1 LISAALI
8 ADKAQSLKGFCI
20 DARRDFHRNPEVGM
34 QEERTAR
41 IVAQHLKKLGLDLR
55 TGVGGTGVVGVL
67 QGARPGRT
75 IAIRADMDALPIQ
88 DQKTCEYASRRAG
101 VMHACGHDGHV
112 SMLMATASLLTDL
125 KDSLCGN
132 VKFIFQPAEEGPG
145 GARPMIDDGV
155 LQDPKVDACLGIHLQ
170 TDLAVGKVG
179 IRYGTISAAADS
191 IEISI
196 RGQGGHGAGPHEA
209 VDAIAVAA
217 QTIVSLQTIVSR
229 EISPVEP
236 AVVTVG
242 TVRGG
247 YRGNVIADEVF
258 MTGTVR
264 TLDPDTRS
272 MMPERIERMIKGV
285 TGAMRATY
293 DLKYSFGYPSV
304 LNDRA
309 MTSLVESVV
318 KELRGQDGVEHIPS
332 PTMGAEDFAYFA
344 EAVPS
349 SFLRLGARNEAKGI
363 VLPGHNPR
371 FDFDEDAMPV
381 GVSVLALAAIKYLV
395 ER

>member
-1 LISAALI
+1 MISAALI

-20 DARRDFHRNPEVGM
+20 ETRRDFHRNPEVGM

-41 IVAQHLKKLGLDLR
+41 LAAQHLEKLGLDIR
-55 TGVGGTGVVGVL
+55 TGVGGTGVSGVL

-88 DQKTCEYASRRAG
+88 DQKTCDYASRRAG
-101 VMHACGHDGHV
+101 VMHACGHDGHTA
-112 SMLMATASLLTDL
+112 MLMATASLLTDL
-125 KDSLCGN
+125 RDSLCGN
-132 VKFIFQPAEEGPG
+132 VQFIFQPAEEGPG
-145 GARPMIDDGV
+145 GARAMIDDGV
-155 LQDPKVDACLGIHLQ
+155 LLDPKVDACLGLHLQ
-170 TDLAVGKVG
+170 TDLLVGRIG
-179 IRYGTISAAADS
+179 IRYGTISAASDS

-196 RGQGGHGAGPHEA
+196 RGQAGPGAGPHEA

-217 QTIVSLQTIVSR
+217 QAIVALQTIVSR

-236 AVVTVG
+236 AVVSVG

-264 TLDPDTRS
+264 TLQADTRS
-272 MMPERIERMIKGV
+272 MMPQRIERIIRGV
-285 TGAMRATY
+285 TGAMRASY
-293 DLKYSFGYPSV
+293 DLKYSFGYPSA
-304 LNDRA
+304 LNDTA
-309 MTSLVESVV
+309 ITALAESAA
-318 KELRGQDGVEHIPS
+318 KEILGQDQVEHLPA

-344 EAVPS
+344 EAVPA

-363 VLPGHNPR
+363 IYPGHNPK
-371 FDFDEDAMPV
+371 FDFDEDAMPT
-381 GVSVLALAAIKYLV
+381 GVSVLSLAAIKYLL

>member
-1 LISAALI
+1 LISAASV
-8 ADKAQSLKGFCI
+8 ADKAQALKGFCI
-20 DARRDFHRNPEVGM
+20 ETRRDFHRNPEVGM

-41 IVAQHLKKLGLDLR
+41 IAAQHLKRLDLDVR
-55 TGVGGTGVVGVL
+55 TGVGGPGVIGVL
-67 QGARPGRT
+67 RGARPGKT

-88 DQKTCEYASRRAG
+88 DQKTCDYASRRAG
-101 VMHACGHDGHV
+101 VMHACGHDGHTA
-112 SMLMATASLLTDL
+112 MLMAVASLLADL
-125 KDSLCGN
+125 RESLCGN
-132 VKFIFQPAEEGPG
+132 VKFMFQPAEEGPG
-145 GARPMIDDGV
+145 GARAMIDDGALV
-155 LQDPKVDACLGIHLQ
+155 DPKVDACLGLHLQ
-170 TDLAVGKVG
+170 TDLQVGKIG
-179 IRYGTISAAADS
+179 IRYGTISAAADA

-196 RGQGGHGAGPHEA
+196 RGQGGHGAGPHEG

-217 QTIVSLQTIVSR
+217 QTIVALQTIVSR

-236 AVVTVG
+236 AVVSVG

-264 TLDPDTRS
+264 TLNAETRS
-272 MMPERIERMIKGV
+272 MMPQRVERIVRGV
-285 TGAMRATY
+285 TDAMRATY

-309 MTSLVESVV
+309 ITALGESAA
-318 KELRGQDGVEHIPS
+318 KEILGEDQVEHLLT

-344 EAVPS
+344 GAVPS

-363 VLPGHNPR
+363 IYPGHSAK
-371 FDFDEDAMPV
+371 FDFDEDAMPA
-381 GVSVLALAAIKYLV
+381 GVSVLSFTAIKYLL

>member
-1 LISAALI
+1 
-8 ADKAQSLKGFCI
+8 
-20 DARRDFHRNPEVGM
+20 M

-41 IVAQHLKKLGLDLR
+41 IVAQHLEKLGLDVR
-55 TGVGGTGVVGVL
+55 TSVGGPGVSGVL

-75 IAIRADMDALPIQ
+75 IAIRADIDALPIQ
-88 DQKTCEYASRRAG
+88 DQKTCDYASRRAG
-101 VMHACGHDGHV
+101 VMHACGHDGHTA
-112 SMLMATASLLTDL
+112 MLMAVASLLTDL
-125 KDSLCGN
+125 RDSICGN

-145 GARPMIDDGV
+145 GARAMIDDGV
-155 LQDPKVDACLGIHLQ
+155 LMDPKVDACLGLHLQ
-170 TDLAVGKVG
+170 TDLLVGRIG
-179 IRYGTISAAADS
+179 IRYGTITAASDS

-196 RGQGGHGAGPHEA
+196 RGQGGHGAGPHET

-217 QTIVSLQTIVSR
+217 QAIVALQTIVSR

-236 AVVTVG
+236 AVISVG

-264 TLDPDTRS
+264 TLGADTRS
-272 MMPERIERMIKGV
+272 MMPQRIERIIRGV
-285 TGAMRATY
+285 TDAMRATY
-293 DLKYSFGYPSV
+293 DLKYSYGYPSS
-304 LNDRA
+304 LNDTA
-309 MTSLVESVV
+309 MTALAESAA
-318 KELRGQDGVEHIPS
+318 KEILGQDQVEHLPA

-363 VLPGHNPR
+363 IYPGHNPR
-371 FDFDEDAMPV
+371 FDFDEDAMPA
-381 GVSVLALAAIKYLV
+381 GVSVLSLAAIKYLL

>member
-1 LISAALI
+1 MISAALI
-8 ADKAQSLKGFCI
+8 ADKAQALKGFCVET
-20 DARRDFHRNPEVGM
+20 RRDFHRNPEVGM

-41 IVAQHLKKLGLDLR
+41 IAAQHLERLDLDVR
-55 TGVGGTGVVGVL
+55 TGVGGPGVIGVL
-67 QGARPGRT
+67 RGARPGKT
-75 IAIRADMDALPIQ
+75 IALRADMDGLPIQ
-88 DQKTCEYASRRAG
+88 DQKTCDYASRRAG
-101 VMHACGHDGHV
+101 VMHACGHDGHTA
-112 SMLMATASLLTDL
+112 MLMAVASLLADL
-125 KDSLCGN
+125 RESLCGN

-145 GARPMIDDGV
+145 GARAMIDDGV
-155 LQDPKVDACLGIHLQ
+155 LVDPKVDACLGLHLQ
-170 TDLAVGKVG
+170 TDLQVGKIG

-196 RGQGGHGAGPHEA
+196 RGQGGHGAGPHEG

-217 QTIVSLQTIVSR
+217 QTIVTLQTIVSR

-236 AVVTVG
+236 AVVSIG

-264 TLDPDTRS
+264 TLDAETRS
-272 MMPERIERMIKGV
+272 KMPQRIERIIKG
-285 TGAMRATY
+285 TTDAMRASY
-293 DLKYSFGYPSV
+293 DLKYEFGYPSV
-304 LNDRA
+304 LNDRGI
-309 MTSLVESVV
+309 TSLAEGAA
-318 KELRGQDGVEHIPS
+318 KELLGENQVEHLPA

-344 EAVPS
+344 EVIPS

-363 VLPGHNPR
+363 IYPGHSPK
-371 FDFDEDAMPV
+371 FDFDEDAMPA
-381 GVSVLALAAIKYLV
+381 GVSVLSLAAIKYLL